1 MEAHLQMSRTTK
13 IKELQRLQVSRETAY
28 AMVHFTLSK
37 HFHVR
42 TNTIAVFTVG
52 IQSIR
57 QNTYIA
63 FQGLLKEH
71 ILKQISIKT
80 LGGLPFLLLAI
91 LS

>member
-1 MEAHLQMSRTTK
+1 
-13 IKELQRLQVSRETAY
+13 
-28 AMVHFTLSK
+28 MVHFTLSK

-52 IQSIR
+52 IQLIQ
-57 QNTYIA
+57 QNTDIA

-80 LGGLPFLLLAI
+80 LGGASISLTGEIELVLPTSFLELFFQPMVHIAQDTL
-91 LS
+91 